1 MMQPTVY
8 IDTTIPSYYTD
19 QRESLSLHIQRTR
32 TWWQEERHAY
42 QVYCSDF
49 VELELSESVF
59 VGQAEALTLIAEI
72 PRLAINSEIEQ
83 IVEVYLANYLMPG
96 KDIRDAIHLAFA
108 SYYKLD
114 FLLTWNI
121 RHLANARKRAH
132 IRVIN
137 SRLHL
142 TIPEII
148 TPLELLLTEDE

>member
-1 MMQPTVY
+1 MQKTVY

-19 QRESLSLHIQRTR
+19 QRESLWLHIQRTR
-32 TWWQEERHAY
+32 TWWDEERQAY

-49 VELELSESVF
+49 VQLELSEAPF
-59 VGQAEALTLIAEI
+59 VGQAEALALIAEI
-72 PRLAINSEIEQ
+72 PRLALNSEIEQ
-83 IVEVYLANYLMPG
+83 IVEVYLANYLMPV

-142 TIPEII
+142 PIPEII